1 MPSRYR
7 SLFWPAVLILAG
19 VVALLVNVGAFPVDR
34 LILLVN
40 LWPVILIV
48 VGLEVIV
55 RRGLHGPEAALAA
68 AGIVLLAVVGAV
80 GYLAV
85 NPSPL
90 ATQKEDVKASLGELK
105 QASLEVAAGSA
116 TVNVSGSSELGSD
129 LYQAHIE
136 YPGQKP
142 DITLDRSSGA
152 LSIAQYMNYP
162 FGIQAGRFSLTITLN
177 AAIPWTII
185 ENTGASHDT
194 INIPQVKV
202 SRIQLNVG
210 AAEEDIS
217 LGPVTGTVPVEI
229 NGGALTVHIHRV
241 SDAEASVSVSGG
253 AVNLDADGHASHGV
267 GDLSYQ
273 SSGWTGHSGGYQIT
287 VSGGA
292 CTVSLDR
299 IGSD

>member
-1 MPSRYR
+1 MQPRYR
-7 SLFWPAVLILAG
+7 TFFWPAVLILAG
-19 VVALLVNVGAFPVDR
+19 IVALLVNTGAIPLDR

-48 VGLEVIV
+48 VGLEVIA
-55 RRGLHGPEAALAA
+55 RRGLHGAMAELAA
-68 AGIVLLAVVGAV
+68 AVIVLLAVGGAV

-105 QASLEVAAGSA
+105 EASLEVAAGSA
-116 TVNVSGSSELGSD
+116 TINVSGSSDLGSD

-136 YPGQKP
+136 YPGTKP
-142 DITLDRSSGA
+142 DIRLDRSNGA
-152 LSIAQYMNYP
+152 LLIAQHTNYP
-162 FGIQAGRFSLTITLN
+162 FGIQTGRFTLTIALN
-177 AAIPWTII
+177 AAIPWAII

-194 INIPQVKV
+194 INIPEIKV

-229 NGGALTVHIHRV
+229 NGGALTVHIHRD
-241 SDAEASVSVSGG
+241 SGAEASVSVSGG
-253 AVNLDADGHASHGV
+253 AVSLDADGHVSHGV

-273 SSGWTGHSGGYQIT
+273 SSGWTGYSSGYHIT

-292 CTVSLDR
+292 CTVTLDR